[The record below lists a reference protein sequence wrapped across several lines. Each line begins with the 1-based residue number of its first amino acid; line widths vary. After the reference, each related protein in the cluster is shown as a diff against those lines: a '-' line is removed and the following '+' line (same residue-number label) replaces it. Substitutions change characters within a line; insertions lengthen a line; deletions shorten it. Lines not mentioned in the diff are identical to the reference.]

1 MEIERA
7 LARKPSM
14 IILDEPTSSMDARS
28 EQTFVNKFKDSKLS
42 ATLLLITHR
51 TSLLSL
57 VDRVIVMEHGRVAGM
72 GTTDQFV
79 KAQSDKN
86 VAAQIVRNASAA
98 QFGIVA
104 GKKATPAPKN
114 ENQAAQ
120 TGTKNLMS

>member
-1 MEIERA
+1 ME
-7 LARKPSM
+7 
-14 IILDEPTSSMDARS
+14 
-28 EQTFVNKFKDSKLS
+28 N
-42 ATLLLITHR
+42 
-51 TSLLSL
+51 
-57 VDRVIVMEHGRVAGM
+57 GRVAGM

-98 QFGIVA
+98 QFGVVA
-104 GKKATPAPKN
+104 GKKVAPAPKN